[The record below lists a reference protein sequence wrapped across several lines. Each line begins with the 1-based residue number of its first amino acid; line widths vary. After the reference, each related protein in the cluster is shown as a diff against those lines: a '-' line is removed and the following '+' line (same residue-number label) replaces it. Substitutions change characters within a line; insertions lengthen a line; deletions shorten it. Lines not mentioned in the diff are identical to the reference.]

1 MHCLLTEVVASTAFG
16 LVTKLVVNQCLVAEI
31 SIAIVFTSDN
41 KDSYQKCTEPLKCRN
56 R

>member
-41 KDSYQKCTEPLKCRN
+41 QRLLSKVH
-56 R
+56 